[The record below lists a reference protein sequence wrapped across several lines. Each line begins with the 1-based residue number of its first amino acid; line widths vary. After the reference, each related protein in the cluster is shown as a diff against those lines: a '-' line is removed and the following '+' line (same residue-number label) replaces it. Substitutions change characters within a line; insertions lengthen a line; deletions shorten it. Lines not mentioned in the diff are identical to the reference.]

1 VCIPAY
7 NEDKMAK
14 VKRKIPR
21 VTSVRYGS
29 RNRER
34 AGALIEQYK
43 PKNMKCPFTG
53 KVGKVKR
60 ISAGIFISTATGE
73 KFTAKAYSP
82 KMNTNVTN
90 E

>member
-1 VCIPAY
+1 
-7 NEDKMAK
+7 MAK
-14 VKRKIPR
+14 VKRKIPT

-29 RNRER
+29 RNREK
-34 AGALIEQYK
+34 AGSIVEQYK

-60 ISAGIFISTATGE
+60 LSAGIFISTATGE

-82 KMNTNVTN
+82 KMNTKVSND
-90 E
+90 